1 MEEEK
6 IEIVKVIFKDYIR
19 QYEKSNSLKVGML
32 PNGENVIYKT
42 IKISDNQIDFMK
54 KFIEG

>member
-1 MEEEK
+1 MEEK
-6 IEIVKVIFKDYIR
+6 IEIVKAIFKDYIR
-19 QYEKSNSLKVGML
+19 QYEKSNSLKVAML

>member
-6 IEIVKVIFKDYIR
+6 IEIIKVIFKEFIR
-19 QYEKSNSLKVGML
+19 QYEKSNRLKVGML
-32 PNGENVIYKT
+32 SNGQNVIYKT